1 LEGSCSEIII
11 KKMNQKIKTSIIVFI
26 IVATLIT
33 LGYTFREKLKQ
44 ELLPIGTIPSQV
56 EKTSEQLAEEQRKVD
71 ERVEKLKEGYF
82 EALHA
87 KVLEIDQASGKMK
100 VESIQKEEFVTM
112 EVLFGDATEIA
123 KIVTKETIIDSR
135 EEFEDL
141 EERKSEI
148 ETTKTNISLEEIPIG
163 STVQVETGDFFMINQ
178 GGRIV
183 AKKITLFEE
192 IIVE

>member
-1 LEGSCSEIII
+1 
-11 KKMNQKIKTSIIVFI
+11 MNQKIKTSIIVFI